1 MTTGPLRKLGS
12 RHQHP
17 VDYQLRI
24 AEQELAL
31 APRLGQSF
39 TLRFEGEIRCA
50 NCARLTRKSF
60 SQGHCF
66 PCSQRLAACD
76 LCIVRPD
83 RCHFDQ
89 GTCREPDWG
98 QTHCMQPHFVY
109 LANTSGLKVGITRAH
124 QGMTRWIDQGASQA
138 LPILEASSRHVSGLA
153 EVALAAHVADR
164 TDWRAMLRGPA
175 EDVDLAAEGERLL
188 ARCAPELDAIRARF
202 GADCLRLLPD
212 REAVRIEYPVLE
224 YPDKIR
230 SLNLDKTPEIN
241 GTLQGIKGQYLIFD
255 TGVLNVRKFSAY
267 IVSVE
272 A

>member
-83 RCHFDQ
+83 RCHFGQ

-138 LPILEASSRHVSGLA
+138 LPILEASSRHVSGL
-153 EVALAAHVADR
+153 
-164 TDWRAMLRGPA
+164 
-175 EDVDLAAEGERLL
+175 
-188 ARCAPELDAIRARF
+188 
-202 GADCLRLLPD
+202 
-212 REAVRIEYPVLE
+212 
-224 YPDKIR
+224 
-230 SLNLDKTPEIN
+230 
-241 GTLQGIKGQYLIFD
+241 
-255 TGVLNVRKFSAY
+255 
-267 IVSVE
+267 
-272 A
+272 